1 MATMIADT
9 ACVDPRA
16 EIAEDVEIG
25 PYCVIGPDVKIGPGC
40 RFLAHVCILGHT
52 TLGEG
57 NVVHPNSVL
66 GGEPQDFTYKGEP
79 TRLEIGDNNVFREG
93 VTVHRGSCKE
103 SGATRIGSKNYFMAN
118 VHIGH
123 DCDLGDRIL
132 IANNTM
138 LAGHIRMHSQAT
150 VSAGVGLHQ
159 FVTVGALSYVGALTR
174 IYHDVPPY
182 MLVEG
187 NPSKV
192 RCINIV
198 GLKRNGISAEAIAA
212 LHEAHRLIY
221 RGRMA
226 VKQAREVLET
236 HQRIGPEVRNLLDF
250 IENQQQGR
258 HGRGRDRDRAT
269 AIPA

>member
-16 EIAEDVEIG
+16 EIADDVEIG
-25 PYCVIGPDVKIGPGC
+25 PYCVIGPDVRIGRGC
-40 RFLAHVCILGHT
+40 RLVAHVCILGHT
-52 TLGEG
+52 TMGEG

-66 GGEPQDFTYKGEP
+66 GGEPQDFTYNGEP
-79 TRLEIGDNNVFREG
+79 TRLEIGDENVFREG

-103 SGATRIGSKNYFMAN
+103 NGITRVGSKNYFMAN

-123 DCDLGDRIL
+123 DCDLGDQIL

-138 LAGHIRMHSQAT
+138 LAGHIRVQSQAT
-150 VSAGVGLHQ
+150 LSGGVGLHQ
-159 FVTVGALSYVGALTR
+159 FVTVGALSYIGALTR

-198 GLKRNGISAEAIAA
+198 GLKRHGLGPDAISS
-212 LHEAHRLIY
+212 LHEAHRLIF
-221 RGRMA
+221 RARMA

-236 HQRIGPEVRNLLDF
+236 HERISPEVQNLLDF
-250 IENQQQGR
+250 IEAQQQGR
-258 HGRGRDRDRAT
+258 HGRGRDRARSAVSS
-269 AIPA
+269 